1 MRSPPY
7 RTRSRQRSRY
17 SGRRARGGVG
27 ETGGGVGGGDGQRAR
42 ACVRGRACAAPPSA
56 RWLVILQAG
65 GAVRAPAS
73 GLCPPPP
80 FPGPSLSFG
89 KMSDTA
95 VADTRRLNS
104 KPQDLTDAY
113 GPPSNFL
120 EIDIF
125 NPQTVGVG
133 RARFTT
139 YEVRMRTNLP
149 IFKLKESCV
158 RRRYSDFEWLK
169 NELERDSKI
178 VVPPLPGKALKR
190 QLPFRGD
197 EGIFEESFI
206 EERRQGLEQF
216 INKIA
221 GHPLAQNERC
231 LHMFL
236 QEEAIDRNYVPG
248 KLAAHPLA

>member
-1 MRSPPY
+1 MMPSSYRSAG
-7 RTRSRQRSRY
+7 RQRSRY
-17 SGRRARGGVG
+17 SGFRALGRGGVR
-27 ETGGGVGGGDGQRAR
+27 VR
-42 ACVRGRACAAPPSA
+42 ACVRAWARVRGAAVCGLAGYFASGRGRARSLS
-56 RWLVILQAG
+56 LVS
-65 GAVRAPAS
+65 VP
-73 GLCPPPP
+73 PPPP
-80 FPGPSLSFG
+80 FPGLGLSFG

-248 KLAAHPLA
+248 KVRQ